1 MDLNGSQWIYAG
13 LSNAQVCE
21 SNGFDSTGAKW
32 PQCASYSAASFATNS
47 PPGMAM
53 HGQPSQSIPMQWKP
67 QNILLHKL
75 KLSGYLQTKI
85 VHSCAPRI
93 EPRFLRMCLH
103 IVWTKEPLFL
113 YVFVKFRACIEQLVD
128 VL

>member
-1 MDLNGSQWIYAG
+1 MVLTRLAQNGPSVPHTLQLPLLRSPRLAWPTVSKHPDAVKTSKYLN
-13 LSNAQVCE
+13 
-21 SNGFDSTGAKW
+21 
-32 PQCASYSAASFATNS
+32 
-47 PPGMAM
+47 M
-53 HGQPSQSIPMQWKP
+53 
-67 QNILLHKL
+67 LHKL
-75 KLSGYLQTKI
+75 KLSGYLQTTI